1 LGRIFAYVCAVY
13 SWTQEYLLNV
23 LSIEQVFMYYDYAID
38 FNYNNAFM
46 NAAAVWGKLEPRKK
60 PGDNKPDKE
69 GIKKAFGDK
78 VKRPE
83 GEGGPVVI
91 TG

>member
-1 LGRIFAYVCAVY
+1 
-13 SWTQEYLLNV
+13 V

-60 PGDNKPDKE
+60 PNETKKNEGPDRKGFHE
-69 GIKKAFGDK
+69 AYGDK